1 MSTWQPTQQGLS
13 DLLQLLR
20 EAITPSDNKTV
31 QEKLE
36 YFNKIPDYNSY
47 LVYILTKMPQEDQYI
62 RSVAGLTLKNNIR
75 SYFPTIPPQVLD
87 YVKEC
92 CLQHIGDGEV
102 GKAVSLVIAS
112 IVSRGQVQNW
122 PQVLQ
127 VLLEKLD
134 DPNPVAVE
142 NAFSTFQKIC
152 EDSSRDLDNTISGIQ
167 PLEYMIPKFIAFFDH
182 PDFKIRLN
190 AINATSQFITL
201 RSKPLMDR
209 INEFLSA
216 LFNRATDDNIEV
228 RKAVC
233 QSLVSLLEMCPTVLL
248 PHMPSLVDYMLFCTQ
263 SDDIDLALEACEFWL
278 VFAEQDELRDQLRPY
293 LHRVVPVLL
302 KGMVYSEI
310 DLLTLGGDEDDAH
323 IADDEQ
329 DIKPRFHK
337 AALVENELN
346 KEASTST
353 DNANKKGS
361 LLQDNNYADDDEED
375 EDDEDYEDDFEDDE
389 FYGEWNLRKCSA
401 ATLDVLCTSFQTEV
415 IRILIPLLKHELES
429 TDWLHRECGIL
440 ALGAAAEG
448 GMQEISPHL
457 PELVPYLLN
466 NLNDPKPL
474 VRSIT
479 CWTLGRYSQWI
490 VQTAQ
495 QSPEARQHYLE
506 PLVQILL
513 LRILD
518 NNKRVQEAA
527 CSSFSLLE
535 EEATTDLIPYLQPI
549 LTTLSAAF
557 SKYQHRNLLLLYD
570 TVGTLADV
578 VGEALNTP
586 QYIEIIMPPLIN
598 KWQEISDD
606 STDLFPLLEC
616 LSSIT
621 TALGKGFKP
630 FAEPVYRR
638 CVILVFK
645 TLEECRLS
653 AMDPSIE
660 MPDKDFMIVALDLL
674 SGIVQALNTDA
685 EPLVAATNPPVVSFL
700 SICIQDEV
708 AEVRQSAY
716 ALLGDLAISCFE
728 HIRAIVP
735 QFMPLLLQQIDPQA
749 EHLSVC
755 NNATWAA
762 GEITLK
768 WGNGIRDY
776 VEPLLQ
782 RLFLLMV
789 NPQNQRTLLENVAI
803 TIGRLGLVCPTMVAP
818 HLEMFI
824 QPWLHAL
831 TPIRDNDE
839 KSSAF
844 SGLCEMI
851 KVNPQGAVKEFPA
864 FCTAVANY
872 QNVTPALHESFGN
885 ILMGYKNMFGEAQ
898 WAQGLASMPL
908 EVKQPL
914 QERYGI

>member
-1 MSTWQPTQQGLS
+1 MSAWQPSAQGLS

-20 EAITPSDNKTV
+20 EAINPTDGQNV
-31 QEKLE
+31 QERLE
-36 YFNKIPDYNSY
+36 YFNKIPDYNNY
-47 LVYILTKMPQEDQYI
+47 LVYILTQMPQEDQYI

-75 SYFPTIPPQVLD
+75 SHYPNISPQVLE

-92 CLQHIGDGEV
+92 CLQHIGDAAV
-102 GKAVSLVIAS
+102 GKPVSLVIAS
-112 IVSRGQVQNW
+112 IVARGNIQNW

-134 DPNPVAVE
+134 DSNPTMVE

-152 EDSSRDLDNTISGIQ
+152 EDSSRDLDSVIGGVK

-182 PDFKIRLN
+182 PEGKIRLN
-190 AINATSQFITL
+190 AITCASQFITL
-201 RSKPLMDR
+201 RSEPLMTR
-209 INEFLSA
+209 INEFLIA
-216 LFNRATDDNIEV
+216 LFNRAQDDNIDV

-233 QSLVSLLEMCPTVLL
+233 QSLVSLLEVCPEVLL
-248 PHMPSLVDYMLFCTQ
+248 PHMPDLVEYMLFCTQ
-263 SDDIDLALEACEFWL
+263 SDDCDLALEACEFWL
-278 VFAEQDELRDQLRPY
+278 VFAEQDELRDHLRPF
-293 LHRVVPVLL
+293 LQKVVPVLL

-310 DLLTLGGDEDDAH
+310 DLMTLGGDEDDAH

-337 AALVENELN
+337 ANVVENELTT
-346 KEASTST
+346 KEDEAA
-353 DNANKKGS
+353 NADKKKSG
-361 LLQDNNYADDDEED
+361 LLDDDDSDVDDDE
-375 EDDEDYEDDFEDDE
+375 DDDDYDDFEDDE

-401 ATLDVLCTSFQTEV
+401 ATLDVLCTSFETEV
-415 IRILIPLLKHELES
+415 IHILIPLLKGELES
-429 TDWLHRECGIL
+429 SDWLHRECGIL

-448 GMQEISPHL
+448 GMQEIAPHL

-479 CWTLGRYSQWI
+479 CWTLGRYCGWI
-490 VQTAQ
+490 VQSAR
-495 QSPEARQHYLE
+495 QSPEARQHLLE
-506 PLVQILL
+506 PLTQILL
-513 LRILD
+513 QRILD

-535 EEATTDLIPYLQPI
+535 EEAAMDLVPYLQPI
-549 LTTLSAAF
+549 LTTLCSAF

-578 VGEALNTP
+578 VGETLNNP
-586 QYIEIIMPPLIN
+586 QYIDVIMPPLIS

-616 LSSIT
+616 LSSVT

-630 FAEPVYRR
+630 FAEPVYSR
-638 CVILVFK
+638 CVVLVCK
-645 TLEECRLS
+645 TLEECRLC
-653 AMDPSIE
+653 AMDPTLE
-660 MPDKDFMIVALDLL
+660 EPDKDFMIVALDLL

-685 EPLVAATNPPVVSFL
+685 EPLVASTNPPVVQLL
-700 SICIQDEV
+700 SLCIQDEV
-708 AEVRQSAY
+708 AEVRQSTY

-728 HIRAIVP
+728 HIRAVVP

-762 GEITLK
+762 GEIALK
-768 WGNGIRDY
+768 WGAEIREY

-782 RLFLLMV
+782 RLFPLMV
-789 NPQNQRTLLENVAI
+789 NPQIQRTLLENVAI
-803 TIGRLGLVCPTMVAP
+803 TIGRIGLVCPTMVAP

-824 QPWLHAL
+824 HPWLAAL
-831 TPIRDNDE
+831 TPIRDNEE

-872 QNVTPALHESFGN
+872 QNVTPALHEAFGN
-885 ILMGYKNMFGEAQ
+885 ILMGYKSMFGEAQ
-898 WAQGLASMPL
+898 WQQGLTSMPQ
-908 EVKQPL
+908 EVRAPL